1 MIKPLL
7 RVDRANMHALIKAQ
21 ARLAEL
27 DQNHLKRSLR
37 TTSSPC
43 TPHPTVDGRP
53 LKAFCSNDYLGLA
66 NHPDLIAAL
75 AAGAKKYGAG
85 SGASHLISGHSMAH
99 ANLEDALASLQA
111 PFIPHARALFFCTG
125 YLANLSAITALAS
138 LENDSTSSATT
149 IYSGKLNHASLID
162 GVRLAAAQSKANTVI
177 FDHHDLLDL
186 EHKLARDTAAL
197 KLIVTDGV
205 FSMDGDLAPLT
216 ELLALAERHDALLI
230 VDDAHGFG
238 VLGENGCGILEAL
251 QLHSERLIYIGTLGK
266 AAGISGAF
274 ICGEATLVEFI
285 LQKARPYIY
294 STATPP
300 AIAHALL
307 CSLQLITSAEGK
319 QRRQQLGQIIATWQA
334 EMVFSSWQKMTST
347 TAIQPIILGE
357 NKTALAVA
365 QRLTEAGYWIPA
377 IRPPTV
383 PSGSA
388 RLRVTFSASHTI
400 AEVRELIDTLKQI
413 ELTVLASN
421 TQ

>member
-1 MIKPLL
+1 
-7 RVDRANMHALIKAQ
+7 MHALKKAQ
-21 ARLAEL
+21 ARLAALE
-27 DQNHLKRSLR
+27 QNLLKRSLR
-37 TTSSPC
+37 TSASPC
-43 TPHPTVDGRP
+43 TPHPTVDGFT
-53 LKAFCSNDYLGLA
+53 LKAFCSNDYLGFA
-66 NHPDLIAAL
+66 NHPDLITAL
-75 AAGAKKYGAG
+75 AEGAKLYGAG
-85 SGASHLISGHSMAH
+85 SGASHLISGHSIAH
-99 ANLEDALASLQA
+99 AKLEEALASLQA
-111 PFIPHARALFFCTG
+111 PFIPHSRTLFFCTG

-138 LENDSTSSATT
+138 LDNESASSSTT
-149 IYSGKLNHASLID
+149 IYSGMLNHASLID
-162 GVRLAAAQSKANTVI
+162 GVRLATAQTKAHTVI

-186 EHKLARDTAAL
+186 EHKLSSDTAAL

-205 FSMDGDLAPLT
+205 FSMDGDLAPVT
-216 ELLALAERHDALLI
+216 ELLALAERYDALLI

-274 ICGEATLVEFI
+274 ICGEATLIEYI

-307 CSLQLITSAEGK
+307 RSLQLITSAEGK
-319 QRRQQLGQIIATWQA
+319 QRRQQLGHLIATWQTD
-334 EMVFSSWQKMTST
+334 MVFSCWQKMSST

-357 NKTALAVA
+357 NKIALAVA
-365 QRLTEAGYWIPA
+365 QHLTDAGYWIPA

-383 PSGSA
+383 PAGSA

-400 AEVRELIDTLKQI
+400 AEVRELISTLQEI

-421 TQ
+421 G

>member
-1 MIKPLL
+1 
-7 RVDRANMHALIKAQ
+7 MHALKKAQ
-21 ARLAEL
+21 TRLAALE
-27 DQNHLKRSLR
+27 QNLLKRSLR
-37 TTSSPC
+37 TTTSPC
-43 TPHPTVDGRP
+43 TPHPTVDGRT
-53 LKAFCSNDYLGLA
+53 LKAFCSNDYLGFA
-66 NHPDLIAAL
+66 NHPDLIVAL
-75 AAGAKKYGAG
+75 AEGAKLYGTG
-85 SGASHLISGHSMAH
+85 SGASHLISGHSIAH
-99 ANLEDALASLQA
+99 AKLEEALASLQA

-138 LENDSTSSATT
+138 LENESASSTT

-162 GVRLAAAQSKANTVI
+162 GVRLATTQTKANTVI

-186 EHKLARDTAAL
+186 ERKLASDTAAL

-205 FSMDGDLAPLT
+205 FSMDGDLAPVT
-216 ELLALAERHDALLI
+216 ELLALAEQYDALLI

-238 VLGENGCGILEAL
+238 VLGESGCGILEAL
-251 QLHSERLIYIGTLGK
+251 QLHSARLIYIGTLGK

-274 ICGEATLVEFI
+274 ICGESTLIEYI

-307 CSLQLITSAEGK
+307 RSLQLITSAEGK
-319 QRRQQLGQIIATWQA
+319 QRRQQLSHLIATWQTD
-334 EMVFSSWQKMTST
+334 MVFSSWQKMSST

-357 NKTALAVA
+357 NKIALAVA
-365 QRLTEAGYWIPA
+365 QHLADAGYWIPA

-383 PSGSA
+383 PAGSA

-400 AEVRELIDTLKQI
+400 TELRELISTLQQI

-421 TQ
+421 AQ

>member
-1 MIKPLL
+1 
-7 RVDRANMHALIKAQ
+7 MHALKKAQ
-21 ARLAEL
+21 TRLAEL
-27 DQNHLKRSLR
+27 EQNLLKRSLR
-37 TTSSPC
+37 TTTSPC
-43 TPHPTVDGRP
+43 TPHPTVDGRT
-53 LKAFCSNDYLGLA
+53 LKAFCSNDYLGFA
-66 NHPDLIAAL
+66 NHPDLIVAL
-75 AAGAKKYGAG
+75 AEGAKLYGTG
-85 SGASHLISGHSMAH
+85 SGASHLISGHSIAH
-99 ANLEDALASLQA
+99 AKLEEALASLQA

-138 LENDSTSSATT
+138 LENESASSTT

-162 GVRLAAAQSKANTVI
+162 GVRLATAQTKANTVI

-186 EHKLARDTAAL
+186 ERKLASDTAAL

-205 FSMDGDLAPLT
+205 FSMDGDLAPVT
-216 ELLALAERHDALLI
+216 ELLALAEQYDALLI

-238 VLGENGCGILEAL
+238 VLGESGCGILEAL
-251 QLHSERLIYIGTLGK
+251 QLHSARLIYIGTLGK

-274 ICGEATLVEFI
+274 ICGESTLIEYI

-307 CSLQLITSAEGK
+307 RSLQLITSAEGK
-319 QRRQQLGQIIATWQA
+319 QRRQQLSHLIATWQTD
-334 EMVFSSWQKMTST
+334 MVFSSWQKMPST

-357 NKTALAVA
+357 NKIALAVA
-365 QRLTEAGYWIPA
+365 QHLADAGYWIPA

-383 PSGSA
+383 PAGSA

-400 AEVRELIDTLKQI
+400 TELRELISTLQQI

-421 TQ
+421 AQ

>member
-1 MIKPLL
+1 
-7 RVDRANMHALIKAQ
+7 MHALKKAQ
-21 ARLAEL
+21 TRLAEL
-27 DQNHLKRSLR
+27 EQNLLKRSLR
-37 TTSSPC
+37 TTTSPC
-43 TPHPTVDGRP
+43 TPHPTVDGRT
-53 LKAFCSNDYLGLA
+53 LKAFCSNDYLGFA
-66 NHPDLIAAL
+66 NHPDLIVAL
-75 AAGAKKYGAG
+75 AEGAKLYGTG
-85 SGASHLISGHSMAH
+85 SGASHLISGHSIAH
-99 ANLEDALASLQA
+99 AKLEEALASLQA

-138 LENDSTSSATT
+138 LENESASSTT

-162 GVRLAAAQSKANTVI
+162 GVRLATTQTKANTVI

-186 EHKLARDTAAL
+186 ERKLASDTAAL

-205 FSMDGDLAPLT
+205 FSMDGDLAPVT
-216 ELLALAERHDALLI
+216 ELLALAEQYDALLI

-238 VLGENGCGILEAL
+238 LLGESGCGILEAL
-251 QLHSERLIYIGTLGK
+251 QLHSARLIYIGTLGK

-274 ICGEATLVEFI
+274 ICGESTLIEYI

-307 CSLQLITSAEGK
+307 SSLQLITSAEGK
-319 QRRQQLGQIIATWQA
+319 QRRQQLSHLIATWQTD
-334 EMVFSSWQKMTST
+334 MVFSSWQKMSST

-357 NKTALAVA
+357 NKIALAVA
-365 QRLTEAGYWIPA
+365 QHLADAGYWIPA

-383 PSGSA
+383 PAGSA

-400 AEVRELIDTLKQI
+400 TELRELISTLQQI

-421 TQ
+421 AQ

>member
-1 MIKPLL
+1 
-7 RVDRANMHALIKAQ
+7 MHALKKAQ
-21 ARLAEL
+21 TRLAEL
-27 DQNHLKRSLR
+27 EQNLLKRSLR
-37 TTSSPC
+37 TTTSPC
-43 TPHPTVDGRP
+43 TTHTTVDGLT
-53 LKAFCSNDYLGLA
+53 LKAFCSNDYLGFA
-66 NHPDLIAAL
+66 NHPDLIVAL
-75 AAGAKKYGAG
+75 AEGAKLYGTG
-85 SGASHLISGHSMAH
+85 SGASHLISGHSIAH
-99 ANLEDALASLQA
+99 AKLEEALASLEA

-138 LENDSTSSATT
+138 LENESASSTT

-162 GVRLAAAQSKANTVI
+162 GVRLATTQTKANTVI

-186 EHKLARDTAAL
+186 ERKLASDTAAL

-205 FSMDGDLAPLT
+205 FSMDGDLAPVT
-216 ELLALAERHDALLI
+216 ELLALAEQYDALLI

-238 VLGENGCGILEAL
+238 VLGESGCGILEAL
-251 QLHSERLIYIGTLGK
+251 QLHSARLIYIGTLGK

-274 ICGEATLVEFI
+274 ICGESTLIEYI

-307 CSLQLITSAEGK
+307 RSLQLITSAEGK
-319 QRRQQLGQIIATWQA
+319 QRRQQLSHLIATWQTD
-334 EMVFSSWQKMTST
+334 MVFSSWQKMSST

-357 NKTALAVA
+357 NKIALAVA
-365 QRLTEAGYWIPA
+365 QHLADAGYWIPA

-383 PSGSA
+383 PAGSA

-400 AEVRELIDTLKQI
+400 TELRELISTLQQI

-421 TQ
+421 AQ